1 MGKLQR
7 MPVSV
12 RVQSEPV
19 EEIYYR
25 ELAYMTVVARV
36 DHQDRQ
42 AGSLS
47 SSNPRLVFDQYLRQ
61 VDTLKRSLGTK
72 INSF

>member
-47 SSNPRLVFDQYLRQ
+47 SSNPRLVFD
-61 VDTLKRSLGTK
+61 
-72 INSF
+72 